1 MHSLRMFLRKDQT
14 LSIIAVQSPVSEDS
28 LFSKDKADSIDSNL
42 NLKSRIDVLM
52 YVVGDAYFQ

>member
-1 MHSLRMFLRKDQT
+1 MGSEMCIRD
-14 LSIIAVQSPVSEDS
+14 SVSEDS

-52 YVVGDAYFQ
+52 YVVGDEYFQ

>member
-52 YVVGDAYFQ
+52 YVVGDEYFQ